1 MDMDRIQEYY
11 KNALLADLCQ
21 DYKGRWQK
29 ASHDKKELL
38 KLAMC
43 QQSIPHVVTFAYQG
57 KGVTK
62 EYVKENFADYIN
74 GYTIKDAD
82 GVKGYTYRLYA
93 GYDYDNGIYADVD
106 VASIMWTANTDVV
119 MPQCKAATL
128 YISNRSEIRLVC
140 EGYNNVRIY
149 LFDESTVTLDDVDEE
164 SSIIIYRYS
173 DMAKVEVGEYCM
185 SDNVRIFNKE
195 LRL

>member
-1 MDMDRIQEYY
+1 MDRIQEYY

-29 ASHDKKELL
+29 ASHDKEELL

-74 GYTIKDAD
+74 GYTVNDAD
-82 GVKGYTYRLYA
+82 GVHGYTYGLFVGNDDMMA
-93 GYDYDNGIYADVD
+93 DKDVCSFMWFDGDVIVPQTKCTTIYV
-106 VASIMWTANTDVV
+106 
-119 MPQCKAATL
+119 
-128 YISNRSEIRLVC
+128 SNKSNVRLVC
-140 EGYNNVRIY
+140 DGYSNVRVY

-173 DMAKVEVGEYCM
+173 DMAKVEVGRYCM